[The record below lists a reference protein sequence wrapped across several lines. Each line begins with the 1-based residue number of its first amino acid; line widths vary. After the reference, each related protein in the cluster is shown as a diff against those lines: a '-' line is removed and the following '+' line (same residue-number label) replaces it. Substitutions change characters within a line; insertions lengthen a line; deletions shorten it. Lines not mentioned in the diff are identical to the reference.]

1 MLPFREP
8 EAPTY
13 LWSEGEVVIW
23 ARVSPIKTY
32 GAVKAQRIQAQL
44 ARIQAQLARGVAS
57 ETNGTGLGRMRKPSQ
72 VGQVL
77 RNMGQQ

>member
-44 ARIQAQLARGVAS
+44 ARGVAS